1 MKKLILAVAT
11 SIIFLSGCASASFER
26 EMKSWDSEMNGGLNR
41 VITVYDYNGD
51 VIKTYEGK
59 IDIETSTSNDKVLF
73 DLNGKRNI
81 IFGGIVTIEEV
92 DE

>member
-11 SIIFLSGCASASFER
+11 SIIFLSGCTSSFER

>member
-11 SIIFLSGCASASFER
+11 SIIFLSGCTSASFER
-26 EMKSWDSEMNGGLNR
+26 EMKSWESETNGGLNR

>member
-1 MKKLILAVAT
+1 MKKLILAVVA
-11 SIIFLSGCASASFER
+11 SVIFLSGCTSSSFER
-26 EMKSWDSEMNGGLNR
+26 GMKSWDSEINGGLNR

>member
-1 MKKLILAVAT
+1 MKKLILVVAT
-11 SIIFLSGCASASFER
+11 SIIFLSGCTNASFER
-26 EMKSWDSEMNGGLNR
+26 DMKSWESEVNGGLNR

>member
-1 MKKLILAVAT
+1 MKKLILAVVA
-11 SIIFLSGCASASFER
+11 SIIFLSGCTSASFER
-26 EMKSWDSEMNGGLNR
+26 DMKSWDSEMNGGLNR

>member
-1 MKKLILAVAT
+1 MKKLILAVVT
-11 SIIFLSGCASASFER
+11 SIIFLSGCTSASFER
-26 EMKSWDSEMNGGLNR
+26 EMKSWESETNGGLNR